1 MPICGKKGIIG
12 SFISQDHLLDGS
24 TARTGATNIESD
36 FVRWAS
42 AHLILYTLMSSSP
55 VLSPNT
61 LGFFHAGNWCGFR
74 EQGYEW
80 TLLDMSL
87 TLQYAQVTGT
97 RKYMVTLVLQTIN

>member
-12 SFISQDHLLDGS
+12 SFISQDHLLDGF

-61 LGFFHAGNWCGFR
+61 LGFFMPVIGVDFV
-74 EQGYEW
+74 
-80 TLLDMSL
+80 SK
-87 TLQYAQVTGT
+87 GT
-97 RKYMVTLVLQTIN
+97 NGHCST